1 MKLFKKEH
9 RNGSNRRGDSFRK
22 WKKEEPD
29 IQSERGWPRPS
40 AVSWD
45 MGESNF
51 KKEKKPYAS
60 EVEEDKELMGSSGLG
75 TRR

>member
-22 WKKEEPD
+22 WKKEEPG

-40 AVSWD
+40 AVGHGTWERATS
-45 MGESNF
+45 
-51 KKEKKPYAS
+51 KKKRSHMLQRWRKIRS
-60 EVEEDKELMGSSGLG
+60 
-75 TRR
+75 